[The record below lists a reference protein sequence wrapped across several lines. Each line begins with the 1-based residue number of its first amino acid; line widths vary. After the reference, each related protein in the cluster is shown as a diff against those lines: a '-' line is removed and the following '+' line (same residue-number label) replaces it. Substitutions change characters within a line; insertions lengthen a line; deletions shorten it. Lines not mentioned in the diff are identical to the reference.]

1 MSGLGGLNKSPN
13 GVVIGLVQ
21 LQLPVVDTPEQ
32 LKQQAAR
39 IVAMVGKAR
48 RNNAG
53 LDLVVFPEYALH
65 GLSMNTAP
73 ELMCSM
79 DGPEVASFKAACKE
93 HKLWGCFSLM
103 EFNPNGNPYNS
114 GIVIDDTGHVAL
126 YYRKLHPWVPV
137 EAWEPG
143 NLGIPVITGP
153 KGCKLALII
162 CHDGM
167 FPEMARECA
176 YKGAEIMLR
185 TAGYTAPIRHAWKI
199 TNQANAFQNLMVTAS
214 VCLSGSDGTFD
225 SMGEAMFCN
234 FDGTVTTEGGGRV
247 DEIVT
252 CEVRPDLVRE
262 ARLHWGGG
270 EQPLPALAPR
280 LQRREGRRD
289 GLPLFLHAGHG
300 EGHVQVAVGRRGRA
314 HRRHVVRIRSPDPR
328 ACAPQHAARVIPP
341 RSTP

>member
-21 LQLPVVDTPEQ
+21 LQLPVVDTPAK
-32 LKQQAAR
+32 LKQQAER

-48 RNNAG
+48 RNNGG

-93 HKLWGCFSLM
+93 HKLWGCFSVM

-114 GIVIDDTGHVAL
+114 GIVIDDEGRLAL

-143 NLGIPVITGP
+143 NLGIPVIDGP

-176 YKGAEIMLR
+176 YKGAEIILR
-185 TAGYTAPIRHAWKI
+185 TAGY
-199 TNQANAFQNLMVTAS
+199 
-214 VCLSGSDGTFD
+214 LSL
-225 SMGEAMFCN
+225 
-234 FDGTVTTEGGGRV
+234 
-247 DEIVT
+247 I
-252 CEVRPDLVRE
+252 
-262 ARLHWGGG
+262 H
-270 EQPLPALAPR
+270 
-280 LQRREGRRD
+280 
-289 GLPLFLHAGHG
+289 
-300 EGHVQVAVGRRGRA
+300 
-314 HRRHVVRIRSPDPR
+314 I
-328 ACAPQHAARVIPP
+328 
-341 RSTP
+341 